1 MYGNIEYQRMWVVLG
16 NFAQGKGAGRRP
28 KALFISYYAE
38 AHLIKLTWSGSLRA
52 WPNFEVF
59 SGVAVEKNSWW

>member
-1 MYGNIEYQRMWVVLG
+1 MLG